1 MNSAAFI
8 DDARLAAREL
18 EAREARRGLT
28 LTEARK
34 RVASSVG
41 CSPGI
46 LENLHRG
53 RLKRLEAFVYDRLTS
68 MLIRAREREIQALTH
83 ELETLRNRGLRSD
96 DCELQ
101 EIETDLATLRRGA
114 FQEAM
119 AARAGR

>member
-1 MNSAAFI
+1 M
-8 DDARLAAREL
+8 
-18 EAREARRGLT
+18 
-28 LTEARK
+28 
-34 RVASSVG
+34 
-41 CSPGI
+41 
-46 LENLHRG
+46 
-53 RLKRLEAFVYDRLTS
+53 YDRLTS